1 MKNLKFGTFGLLLLS
16 LFLFACGGKKDDSSK
31 KEGKVDELASTGIPE
46 VKVVLLS
53 EGGFRQELLST
64 GKLYAK
70 KAVDLSFKVSG
81 ELSRVYVKNGD
92 RVSKG
97 TVLAELDAFRLKV
110 ARDQAEDRL
119 ASAKLVLQE
128 QLISRGYAIKD
139 SAHVP
144 PQTMDVVNTKSGYEQ
159 ARLAFL
165 LADKDWK
172 NAVLRAPIDGVVANL
187 DVKEYDQVNGSA
199 PFCSLIDINTLEARF
214 TVLESELG
222 MIRQGDVVKIAPYS
236 TPGEQLSG
244 HISEI
249 NPVVDDNGQV
259 HLRATLT
266 NNGKLFDGMN
276 TQVSVFRTIPNQLV
290 IPKTAIVLR
299 TGREVVFTY
308 REGKSF
314 WNYVKT
320 GEENAT
326 EKVVVSGLNP
336 GDSVI
341 VEGNFNLAHESVV
354 SIIK

>member
-1 MKNLKFGTFGLLLLS
+1 MKHLKVGTSGLLLLS
-16 LFLFACGGKKDDSSK
+16 LLLFSCGGKKEDTTK

-81 ELSRVYVKNGD
+81 ELARVYVKNGD

-110 ARDQAEDRL
+110 ARDQSQDRL

-139 SAHVP
+139 SADVP
-144 PQTMDVVNTKSGYEQ
+144 RQTMDVVNTKSGYEQ

-187 DVKEYDQVNGSA
+187 DLKEYDQVNGSA
-199 PFCSLIDINTLEARF
+199 TFCSLIDNNTLEARF

-222 MIRQGDVVKIAPYS
+222 MIRLGDEVKIAPYS

-249 NPVVDDNGQV
+249 NPVVDNNGQV
-259 HLRATLT
+259 HLRATLS

-308 REGKSF
+308 RDGKS
-314 WNYVKT
+314 
-320 GEENAT
+320 
-326 EKVVVSGLNP
+326 
-336 GDSVI
+336 
-341 VEGNFNLAHESVV
+341 
-354 SIIK
+354 